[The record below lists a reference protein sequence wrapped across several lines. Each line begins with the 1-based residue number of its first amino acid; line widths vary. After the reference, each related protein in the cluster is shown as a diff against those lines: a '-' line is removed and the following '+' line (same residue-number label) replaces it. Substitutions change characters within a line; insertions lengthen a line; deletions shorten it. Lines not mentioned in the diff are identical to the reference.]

1 VGCRARGAA
10 AAGSGSGESRDRAG
24 RKTPREGWA
33 CGGGG
38 QKGIYLQYPNRR
50 HY

>member
-1 VGCRARGAA
+1 MRWAAVSGIVTGGGRGGVAL
-10 AAGSGSGESRDRAG
+10 GEKHRGDGLTA
-24 RKTPREGWA
+24 
-33 CGGGG
+33 GG